1 MSAVTGI
8 FWFCLILFLFFFC
21 CYPLG
26 NGSVAIL
33 IIPTERKKKE
43 IPNHFLHVTPRYC
56 FLFKLFLLS
65 WMWFLCYSRAVD
77 LRIWRRWYQ
86 GKPSSSLLSTLLI
99 GQRLKACFKI
109 CVCDGRSRKKNWV
122 WLKVRR
128 FSKTQLYILSHQKQG
143 IQFIKHNCF
152 QTLLE

>member
-8 FWFCLILFLFFFC
+8 FWFCFFFF

-26 NGSVAIL
+26 NGSVVIL
-33 IIPTERKKKE
+33 IIPTERKKKKSPT
-43 IPNHFLHVTPRYC
+43 IFFMLLLGIVFCLNCFSFHGCGSSVTAELQISE
-56 FLFKLFLLS
+56 FGEGGTK
-65 WMWFLCYSRAVD
+65 
-77 LRIWRRWYQ
+77 

-109 CVCDGRSRKKNWV
+109 CVCNGRSRKKNWV